1 MIVMSRDPDAPAEFL
16 LADFLTFDTP
26 EGYRAELVDGEIVV
40 TPPLDGDHGRSIWT
54 PLPSPTRRPGFGRR
68 AGPAA

>member
-16 LADFLTFDTP
+16 LADFLTFDTR

-40 TPPLDGDHGRSIWT
+40 TPPLDGDHGRSIW
-54 PLPSPTRRPGFGRR
+54 RPRDDV
-68 AGPAA
+68 PA